1 MKLIKIIIFLFIS
14 FNTALVANSND
25 DWWNLLS
32 EGGKLIF
39 IRHAYAPG
47 TGDPKNFDIK
57 DCSSQRNLNYKGIEQ
72 SKKIGLFFIKNNIK
86 IDKVISSEWCRCKD
100 TAYFA
105 FKKFVTRSFLNSFYD
120 IKFVK
125 NKNKQINELKEYINK
140 STEVENIIF
149 ITHYINIHELLNLN
163 TSSGEII
170 ITDKNLFLLGR
181 IKFDY

>member
-1 MKLIKIIIFLFIS
+1 MRLTKIFIFILVFITVSIK
-14 FNTALVANSND
+14 TNSNEQLND
-25 DWWNLLS
+25 TLK